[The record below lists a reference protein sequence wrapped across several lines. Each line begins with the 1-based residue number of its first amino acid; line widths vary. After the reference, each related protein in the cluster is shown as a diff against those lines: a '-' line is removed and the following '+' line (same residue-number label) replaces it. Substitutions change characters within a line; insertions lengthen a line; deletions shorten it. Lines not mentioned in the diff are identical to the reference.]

1 MKKILIVEDDSAFAL
16 MLQTWFRRNQ
26 FEVVACAKQEGAKK
40 ILQEET
46 FDLLLFDYRLPDGD
60 GISLLSWLKSQSKNS
75 QIPVFIMTSYAEIQ
89 NAVKAIKLGAFDY
102 LEKPINPSVLS
113 QKIEQALKH
122 SETVYESTDKPQKV
136 QEPKPKPQ
144 NAGLK
149 KKEETIFGESK
160 LALQMYEHISLV
172 APTQLSVLIRGES
185 GTGKEYAAKTIHEKS
200 RRNNKSFLAI
210 DCGSLSKELAP
221 SELFGHL
228 KGSFTSAIDNKKGAF
243 EQANG
248 GTLFLDEVGNLSY
261 EVQVQLLRAVQEM
274 KIRPV
279 GSSTDFDVNVRLIVA
294 TNEDLETAI
303 TEGRFREDLY
313 HRLNE
318 FSLVV
323 PPLRERNGDIAL
335 FANHFLHSAN
345 EELHREI
352 KGFTPDTIEAMEAY
366 NWPGNLREL
375 RNTVRR
381 MALFAQSNYITKE
394 NLPDFLQK
402 AQKKT
407 EPEEVKDLSL
417 KPKDEKQQI
426 ENAIRKANG
435 NKTLAAQLL
444 NIDRKTLYNKIHLYG
459 IELK

>member
-1 MKKILIVEDDSAFAL
+1 MNKKILIVEDDTAFAL
-16 MLQTWFRRNQ
+16 MLRTWFQRNQ
-26 FEVVACAKQEGAKK
+26 FEVEICVKQEDAKK
-40 ILQEET
+40 ILLRQT

-60 GISLLSWLKSQSKNS
+60 GISLLSWLKEQH
-75 QIPVFIMTSYAEIQ
+75 QILPVPVLIMTSYAEIQ
-89 NAVKAIKLGAFDY
+89 NAVRAIKLGAFDY

-113 QKIEQALKH
+113 QKVEQALEQPQ
-122 SETVYESTDKPQKV
+122 SSLKPQPDQKASSSPPTKQIEV
-136 QEPKPKPQ
+136 VW
-144 NAGLK
+144 
-149 KKEETIFGESK
+149 GESK
-160 LALQMYEHISLV
+160 ASKKMYEHIHLV

-185 GTGKEYAAKTIHEKS
+185 GTGKEYAAKAIHEKS
-200 RRNNKSFLAI
+200 RRNTKPFLAI

-261 EVQVQLLRAVQEM
+261 DVQVQLLRAVQEM
-274 KIRPV
+274 KVRPV
-279 GSSTDFDVNVRLIVA
+279 GSSSDIEVNVRLIVA

-303 TEGRFREDLY
+303 AEGRFREDLY

-323 PPLRERNGDIAL
+323 PPLRERIGDL
-335 FANHFLHSAN
+335 PHFANHFLEKAN
-345 EELHREI
+345 EELHKEL
-352 KGFTPDTIEAMEAY
+352 KGFTPDCMEALEIY

-381 MALFAQSNYITKE
+381 MALFAQSEYITKD

-402 AQKKT
+402 KS
-407 EPEEVKDLSL
+407 EPEITSDLSL

-426 ENAIRKANG
+426 ENAIRIANG
-435 NKTLAAQLL
+435 NKSLAAQLL
-444 NIDRKTLYNKIHLYG
+444 NIDHKTLYNKIHLYG
-459 IELK
+459 IDL

>member
-1 MKKILIVEDDSAFAL
+1 MNKKILIVEDDTAFAL
-16 MLQTWFRRNQ
+16 MLRSWFQRNQ
-26 FEVVACAKQEGAKK
+26 FEVETCIKQEDAKK
-40 ILQEET
+40 IILQDK

-60 GISLLSWLKSQSKNS
+60 GISLLSWLKEQPEAA

-89 NAVKAIKLGAFDY
+89 NAVRAIKLGAFDY

-113 QKIEQALKH
+113 QKIEQALTQPTQPLNPANEKGAVIEA
-122 SETVYESTDKPQKV
+122 SQRQVEFVW
-136 QEPKPKPQ
+136 
-144 NAGLK
+144 
-149 KKEETIFGESK
+149 GESMAS
-160 LALQMYEHISLV
+160 LLLREHIDLV

-185 GTGKEYAAKTIHEKS
+185 GTGKEYAAKKIHEKS
-200 RRNNKSFLAI
+200 RRNSKPFLAI

-228 KGSFTSAIDNKKGAF
+228 KGSFTSAIDNKRGAF
-243 EQANG
+243 EAANG

-279 GSSTDFDVNVRLIVA
+279 GSSSDIDVNVRLIVA

-303 TEGRFREDLY
+303 KEGRFREDLF

-323 PPLRERNGDIAL
+323 PPLRERIVDL
-335 FANHFLHSAN
+335 PHFAHHFLEKAN
-345 EELHREI
+345 LELHKEL
-352 KGFTPDTIEAMEAY
+352 KGFSPDCMKALEAY

-381 MALFAQSNYITKE
+381 MALFAQSDFITKE
-394 NLPDFLQK
+394 NLPDLLPK
-402 AQKKT
+402 R
-407 EPEEVKDLSL
+407 PEQGEQIADLAL
-417 KPKDEKQQI
+417 KPRDEKQQI
-426 ENAIRKANG
+426 EHAIKMAKG
-435 NKTLAAQLL
+435 NKSVAAKLL
-444 NIDRKTLYNKIHLYG
+444 GIDRKTLYNKIHLYG
-459 IELK
+459 IEL